1 MSYVFDPRRN
11 ETYSRI
17 AHSYDDEIDKD
28 EKVMGIHLLWRAL
41 LYFHAKGDALEVGA
55 GTGRNLHY
63 YLGPSTVGKIT
74 LTDCS
79 EKMLHRVK
87 DKLSKMSS
95 DERERYEIV
104 VADASNLHSYPDSSF
119 DTVVDTF
126 GLCSFDDPVAVL
138 KELQRVCKADGKILL
153 LEHGRSKTF
162 SGLSSYLD
170 KHAERHAKNWGC
182 VWNRD
187 ISHIVAL
194 SGLKLEILH
203 NFHFGTTYYIVC
215 RPSK

>member
-1 MSYVFDPRRN
+1 
-11 ETYSRI
+11 
-17 AHSYDDEIDKD
+17 
-28 EKVMGIHLLWRAL
+28 
-41 LYFHAKGDALEVGA
+41 
-55 GTGRNLHY
+55 
-63 YLGPSTVGKIT
+63 
-74 LTDCS
+74 
-79 EKMLHRVK
+79 MLQRVK
-87 DKLSKMSS
+87 HKLSKMSS
-95 DERERYEIV
+95 DERERCEV
-104 VADASNLHSYPDSSF
+104 MVADASNLHSYPDSSF

-126 GLCSFDDPVAVL
+126 ALCSFDNHVAVL

-153 LEHGRSKTF
+153 LEHGRSNNF

-187 ISHIVAL
+187 IRHIVAS

-203 NFHFGTTYYIVC
+203 TFHFGTTYYIVS